1 MHLLSW
7 VGVHWPLW
15 RKKMEEDEFVYDRSQ
30 SYETNFTR
38 WYNMNCDERS
48 DYNERLYT
56 EEEGKA
62 VFKEFI
68 KHKNVR

>member
-1 MHLLSW
+1 M
-7 VGVHWPLW
+7 
-15 RKKMEEDEFVYDRSQ
+15 KEDEFVYDRSQ
-30 SYETNFTR
+30 SYETNFIR